1 MIDIH
6 NHVLPNIDDGSK
18 SIEMSLNMLK
28 CAHNQGVTD
37 VVNTVHFQHPLFLN
51 IDHSLENLERT
62 AKSLQLKLDECEIP
76 IKIHL
81 GSEVFYHENLLKIRN
96 EPLITMGGGKFML
109 IEFPP
114 KNIPNSQKQ
123 ILFDLKMSG
132 ITPIIAHPERYKL
145 VQENFNIIYDWINAG
160 CLIQV
165 DAGSLLGLLG
175 ERAKKSSILIIKE
188 KCCHILAS
196 DAHNDSNRNF
206 CIKDAYNFVKNI
218 VGKKNGDL
226 LVYEYPSSI
235 IKGEDLYF

>member
-6 NHVLPNIDDGSK
+6 NHILPNIDDGSK
-18 SIEMSLNMLK
+18 STEMSLNMLRY
-28 CAHNQGVTD
+28 AYEQGITD

-51 IDHSLENLERT
+51 IDHSLGNLQRT
-62 AKSLQLKLDECEIP
+62 AKSLQSKLDECKIP

-81 GSEVFYHENLLKIRN
+81 GCEVFYYENLLKISN
-96 EPLITMGGGKFML
+96 DPLTTMGSGKYML
-109 IEFPP
+109 IEFSP
-114 KNIPNSQKQ
+114 KHIPNSQKQ
-123 ILFDLKMSG
+123 VLFDLKMSG

-145 VQENFNIIYDWINAG
+145 VQENFNVLYDWINAG

-165 DAGSLLGLLG
+165 DAGSLLGLMG
-175 ERAKKSSILIIKE
+175 EKAKKSSHLIIKE

-218 VGKKNGDL
+218 IGKKNSDL
-226 LVYEYPSSI
+226 LVYEHPSSI
-235 IKGEDLYF
+235 INGEDLYF

>member
-6 NHVLPNIDDGSK
+6 NHILPNIDDGSK
-18 SIEMSLNMLK
+18 STEMSLNMLK
-28 CAHNQGVTD
+28 FAYEQGVTD

-51 IDHSLENLERT
+51 IDHSLGNLQRI
-62 AKSLQLKLDECEIP
+62 AKSLQSKLDECKIR

-81 GSEVFYHENLLKIRN
+81 GCEVFYYENLLKISN
-96 EPLITMGGGKFML
+96 KPLTTLGNGKYML
-109 IEFPP
+109 IEFSP

-123 ILFDLKMSG
+123 TLYNLKMSG

-145 VQENFNIIYDWINAG
+145 VQENFSIVYDWINAG

-165 DAGSLLGLLG
+165 DSGSILGLMG
-175 ERAKKSSILIIKE
+175 DKAKKSSHLIIQE

-206 CIKDAYNFVKNI
+206 TIKEAYSYVKT
-218 VGKKNGDL
+218 VLGTKKADL
-226 LVYEYPSSI
+226 MVYEHPSSI
-235 IKGEDLYF
+235 IRGESLYF

>member
-6 NHVLPNIDDGSK
+6 NHVFPNIDDGSK
-18 SIEMSLNMLK
+18 SMEMSLNMLK
-28 CAHNQGVTD
+28 YAHEQGVTD

-51 IDHSLENLERT
+51 IDHSLENFKRI
-62 AKSLQLKLDECEIP
+62 AKSLQSKLDECKIP

-81 GSEVFYHENLLKIRN
+81 GSEVFYYDNLLKISK
-96 EPLITMGGGKFML
+96 EPLVTMGGGKYML
-109 IEFPP
+109 IEFSP

-123 ILFDLKMSG
+123 TLFDLKMSG

-145 VQENFNIIYDWINAG
+145 VQENFSIIYDWINAG

-175 ERAKKSSILIIKE
+175 EKAKKTSILIIKE

-196 DAHNDSNRNF
+196 DAHNDLNRNF
-206 CIKDAYNFVKNI
+206 CIKDAYNLVKNI
-218 VGKKNGDL
+218 IGKKNSDL
-226 LVYEYPSSI
+226 LVYEHPSSI

>member
-18 SIEMSLNMLK
+18 SMEMSLNMLK
-28 CAHNQGVTD
+28 YAYEQGVTD

-51 IDHSLENLERT
+51 IDHSLENFERI
-62 AKSLQLKLDECEIP
+62 AESLRLKLMEFQIP

-81 GSEVFYHENLLKIRN
+81 GSEVFYYENLLKISN
-96 EPLITMGGGKFML
+96 KPMVTIGSGKYML
-109 IEFPP
+109 VEFSP
-114 KNIPNSQKQ
+114 KNIPNSQKKT
-123 ILFDLKMSG
+123 LFDLKMSG
-132 ITPIIAHPERYKL
+132 ITPIIAHPERYRL

-175 ERAKKSSILIIKE
+175 QKAKKTSTLIIKE
-188 KCCHILAS
+188 GCCHILAS

-206 CIKDAYNFVKNI
+206 CIKEAYNFVKNLI
-218 VGKKNGDL
+218 GKKNSDL
-226 LVYEYPSSI
+226 LVYEHPSSI
-235 IKGEDLYF
+235 INGEDLYF

>member
-6 NHVLPNIDDGSK
+6 NHILPNIDDGSK
-18 SIEMSLNMLK
+18 SMEMSLNMLK
-28 CAHNQGVTD
+28 YAYEQGVTD

-51 IDHSLENLERT
+51 IDHSLDNIQRI
-62 AKSLQLKLDECEIP
+62 AKSLQSKLDECEIP

-81 GSEVFYHENLLKIRN
+81 GSEVFYYENLLKISN
-96 EPLITMGGGKFML
+96 KPLTTMGGGKFML
-109 IEFPP
+109 IEFSP

-123 ILFDLKMSG
+123 TLFDLKMSG

-145 VQENFNIIYDWINAG
+145 VQENFSIVYDWINAG

-165 DAGSLLGLLG
+165 DAGSLLGLMG
-175 ERAKKSSILIIKE
+175 EKAKKASILIIEE

-206 CIKDAYNFVKNI
+206 CIKEAYNLVKNI
-218 VGKKNGDL
+218 IGKKNSDL
-226 LVYEYPSSI
+226 LVYEHPSSI

>member
-6 NHVLPNIDDGSK
+6 NHILPNLDDGSK
-18 SIEMSLNMLK
+18 STEMSLNMLK
-28 CAHNQGVTD
+28 YAYEQGVTD
-37 VVNTVHFQHPLFLN
+37 VVNTVHFQHPTFLN
-51 IDHSLENLERT
+51 IDNSLDNIQRI
-62 AKSLQLKLDECEIP
+62 AKSLQSKLDEFKIP

-81 GSEVFYHENLLKIRN
+81 GSEVFYYENLIKISD
-96 EPLITMGGGKFML
+96 EPLTTLGGRKYML
-109 IEFPP
+109 IEFSP

-123 ILFDLKMSG
+123 TLYDLKMSG

-145 VQENFNIIYDWINAG
+145 VQENFSIVYDWINAG

-165 DAGSLLGLLG
+165 DAGSLLGLMG
-175 ERAKKSSILIIKE
+175 EKAKNSSHLIIKE

-206 CIKDAYNFVKNI
+206 CIKDAYNHVKNI
-218 VGKKNGDL
+218 IGKENSDL
-226 LVYEYPSSI
+226 LVYEHPSSI